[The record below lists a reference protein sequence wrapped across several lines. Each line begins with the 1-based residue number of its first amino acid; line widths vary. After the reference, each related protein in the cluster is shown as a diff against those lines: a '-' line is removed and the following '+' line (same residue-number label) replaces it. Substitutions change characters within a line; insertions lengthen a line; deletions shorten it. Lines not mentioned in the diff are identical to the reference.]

1 MSHVINDVVKMN
13 WEKAKWLQTKKGSF
27 IMAGVTYQKPDGT
40 EVDVIFTVNEAFVW
54 GEDNDLWTAE
64 EVIAW
69 FKSEHLTPSD
79 SLDAY
84 EDYCKVAGV
93 DEVVD
98 SVVARLGLEAYADDI
113 RARLNDLSEYG
124 VEQEFKM

>member
-1 MSHVINDVVKMN
+1 MSQVINDVVKME

-27 IMAGVTYQKPDGT
+27 IMAGKTYQRADGT
-40 EVDVIFTVNEAFVW
+40 NVDVIFTVNEAFVW
-54 GEDNDLWTAE
+54 GEENDLWTAE
-64 EVIAW
+64 ELIAW

-84 EDYCKVAGV
+84 EDYCKVAAV

-98 SVVARLGLEAYADDI
+98 EVVERLGLTAYVDDI

-124 VEQEFKM
+124 VEQEYKM